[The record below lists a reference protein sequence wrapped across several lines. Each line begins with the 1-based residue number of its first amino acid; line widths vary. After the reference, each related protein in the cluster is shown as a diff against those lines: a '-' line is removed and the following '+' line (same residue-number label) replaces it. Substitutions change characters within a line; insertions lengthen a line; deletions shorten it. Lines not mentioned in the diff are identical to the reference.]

1 MKNTENRRI
10 TLRSF
15 LIVVALISAMIA
27 SGCNTMRGV
36 GEDTED
42 AGEAIQD
49 SAR

>member
-1 MKNTENRRI
+1 MKNAENFKI
-10 TLRSF
+10 TLRS
-15 LIVVALISAMIA
+15 LLVIVTLISAMIV